1 VALVE
6 KSPDAGRPIPA
17 DGPKLGWPPQG
28 AALEAHTMP
37 GTGKFKRAHV
47 LARTLLYFLVM
58 RSGLRVGSFVPATYL
73 RQVVE
78 NSDFR
83 KYDDGLRMIIDCT
96 PELADTLER
105 RLAAAA
111 GTANYGLHRQSSAMM
126 TCFTPSPTKSDHVHF
141 IDGAQGGYAAAATAL
156 KAGLAPR

>member
-1 VALVE
+1 M
-6 KSPDAGRPIPA
+6 R
-17 DGPKLGWPPQG
+17 LGI
-28 AALEAHTMP
+28 
-37 GTGKFKRAHV
+37 K
-47 LARTLLYFLVM
+47 
-58 RSGLRVGSFVPATYL
+58 VGSFVPGVYL

-96 PELADTLER
+96 PELANTLER

-111 GTANYGLHRQSSAMM
+111 GTARYGLHRQEAAMM
-126 TCFTPSPTKSDHVHF
+126 TCFTPSPTRSDHVHF

-156 KAGLAPR
+156 KVSHP